1 MLLLEIMLARKNQQI
16 SVKSAFRARD
26 EQGGTPR
33 MLLNMIKHFRR
44 NASRFGIARQGTTI
58 VEFAFIAPI
67 FLALLIAI
75 FETTLFL
82 FAQANLQNAA
92 VAGSRLFLT
101 GQAQN
106 SNMTQSQFINQICPA
121 IQALFDCS
129 KLIVNV
135 QSYSDFA
142 SANGSAPTLTYN
154 NQGQVTNNWS
164 FNPGAPGQV
173 MVVQLIYQWP
183 IVGGPLGYVL
193 PNNANGNAE
202 MMGVTAFRVEP

>member
-1 MLLLEIMLARKNQQI
+1 
-16 SVKSAFRARD
+16 
-26 EQGGTPR
+26 

-44 NASRFGIARQGTTI
+44 NAARFCVARQGETI

-75 FETTLFL
+75 FETTQFL

-92 VAGSRLFLT
+92 VAAGRLFMT

-106 SNMTQSQFINQICPA
+106 SNTTQSQFINQICPM
-121 IQALFDCS
+121 IQTLFNCN
-129 KLIVNV
+129 KVMVNV

-154 NQGQVTNNWS
+154 SQGQVTNNWS
-164 FNPGAPGQV
+164 YSPGAPGQV
-173 MVVQLIYQWP
+173 MVVKLIYQWP
-183 IVGGPLGYVL
+183 IVGGPFGYVL